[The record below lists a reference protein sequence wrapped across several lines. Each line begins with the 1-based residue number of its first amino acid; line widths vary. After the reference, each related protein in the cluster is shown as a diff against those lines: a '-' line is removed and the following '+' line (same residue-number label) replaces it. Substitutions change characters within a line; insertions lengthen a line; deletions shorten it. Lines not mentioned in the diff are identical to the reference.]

1 MIKVPNLIIDELH
14 KIREDNYNSTKD
26 LTDEESI
33 ERTNTVAHVLAKE
46 YGFCCISPKKSPP
59 EETAA

>member
-1 MIKVPNLIIDELH
+1 MKKIHNSIIDELH

-26 LTDEESI
+26 LPDEEI
-33 ERTNTVAHVLAKE
+33 IKRTNDVAHEFAKK
-46 YGFCCISPKKSPP
+46 YGFRCVSIKNLAN